1 MSSNYLVLGLAMAA
15 AGVLTDVV
23 GARTVLIT
31 AGLVFLF
38 AALVALAMT
47 QWLPITAAGEHDAIY
62 ASSESAVAA
71 LGNGRAAPVEG
82 EVVVVNGVRERPL
95 ERIATLLEEIEARR
109 ASEARRSS

>member
-1 MSSNYLVLGLAMAA
+1 MAA

-23 GARTVLIT
+23 GARTVWIA

-38 AALVALAMT
+38 AALVALVMT
-47 QWLPITAAGEHDAIY
+47 QWLPVTAAGEHDAIE

-71 LGNGRAAPVEG
+71 LGNGRGTPVPAEP
-82 EVVVVNGVRERPL
+82 EVAGNGATERPL

-109 ASEARRSS
+109 AAEARRTS